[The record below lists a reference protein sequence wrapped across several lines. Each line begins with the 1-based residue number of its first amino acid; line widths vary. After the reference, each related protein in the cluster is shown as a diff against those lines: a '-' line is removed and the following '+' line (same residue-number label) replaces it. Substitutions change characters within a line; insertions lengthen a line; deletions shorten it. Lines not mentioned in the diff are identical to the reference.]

1 MRLVVQLFARA
12 RDLAETE
19 RLSVELPAGANV
31 AELRSAIVEQVPEL
45 ASLLAVS
52 AVAVNHDFATDKVVL
67 LDSDE
72 VAIIPPVSGG

>member
-52 AVAVNHDFATDKVVL
+52 AVSVNHDFATVAVVL